1 MGETI
6 KEEDQAVIILNG
18 LPDQFKEMRTVI
30 MYSRDTLT
38 LEDVMSTLR
47 FLLKSNVKRSVRIWK
62 TIKLNVEVMWKER
75 NAIIHGID
83 RSHVEQ
89 FIVNL
94 NRQISVHRLVA
105 LGAIEEVLIWT
116 PPPKSWMCCNC
127 DVSMGRE
134 GSVVATVF
142 RDEHGSILITKAKNC
157 DVFDPKIAEAHAVCM
172 AAELTMEKK
181 MEKVMFQSD
190 NLRVVTSFLIE
201 SESEADF
208 NLVNLCRRYLRVC
221 STLKEWRIVHVSRK
235 GNFMAHNLASWE
247 NANGAVGI
255 IQHSTLDMNVLNDY
269 VEWQKNAG

>member
-1 MGETI
+1 
-6 KEEDQAVIILNG
+6 
-18 LPDQFKEMRTVI
+18 
-30 MYSRDTLT
+30 
-38 LEDVMSTLR
+38 
-47 FLLKSNVKRSVRIWK
+47 
-62 TIKLNVEVMWKER
+62 
-75 NAIIHGID
+75 
-83 RSHVEQ
+83 
-89 FIVNL
+89 
-94 NRQISVHRLVA
+94 
-105 LGAIEEVLIWT
+105 
-116 PPPKSWMCCNC
+116 
-127 DVSMGRE
+127 MGRE
-134 GSVVATVF
+134 GSVVATVV

-172 AAELTMEKK
+172 AAELT

-255 IQHSTLDMNVLNDY
+255 IQHSTLDMNVLNGY
-269 VEWQKNAG
+269 VEWQKTCRLIWCVVVVGAAFVGVVAVCIALYLVVRVFVWFVATLDFGFHF